1 MLIIWS
7 NILLKTVLFFSSI
20 SFGNA
25 AQDMR
30 IREGELAKKFGGFLL

>member
-7 NILLKTVLFFSSI
+7 NIFLKTVLFFSSI

-30 IREGELAKKFGGFLL
+30 IREGELAKNFGGFLL